1 MLDNISKYI
10 ENNNI
15 DPKSFTNDTTEI
27 ISVLEMHNHFSTEIV
42 KEIINT
48 ANIKVSPDLYAEN
61 MTEPKQKEESV
72 TNDSEFSPG
81 QYLPRINVPK
91 DIEDDNEFSM

>member
-1 MLDNISKYI
+1 MLIFKFPLLLEGERTS
-10 ENNNI
+10 
-15 DPKSFTNDTTEI
+15 TTEI

-48 ANIKVSPDLYAEN
+48 ANIKVSPDLYVEN

-72 TNDSEFSPG
+72 TNDSEFTPG
-81 QYLPRINVPK
+81 QYLPRVNMPR
-91 DIEDDNEFSM
+91 DTDDDNQLGM